1 MDPTTLAAF
10 GDELEKISGIK
21 RALRLGDSILRKGG
35 DQAPKNLIEAG
46 VRAGDK
52 AQRALIK
59 RKISPVGYAQ
69 KHQTDK
75 QRHNLFKVMFSKTA
89 QQTPA
94 GPADKDRITKN
105 KVKAL
110 LRHGAVGA
118 AGAGLGMGTF
128 GLMGRPLKK
137 ALMNT
142 RFAKHTPGKALR
154 VGMGLAA
161 GAGGVAALGQSAWS
175 RELMD
180 RVSESDKG

>member
-110 LRHGAVGA
+110 LPWWLTPLDYLLTGVYLACFCGACVFVIYNV
-118 AGAGLGMGTF
+118 LSW
-128 GLMGRPLKK
+128 L
-137 ALMNT
+137 
-142 RFAKHTPGKALR
+142 
-154 VGMGLAA
+154 
-161 GAGGVAALGQSAWS
+161 
-175 RELMD
+175 
-180 RVSESDKG
+180 